1 MSIDATNRTGLVTK
15 MRLINRHDFFLLP
28 LVFPFSLLLAP
39 FESSPP
45 PPLSA
50 PLESSG
56 PPPFG
61 AFFED
66 PAAPVLALEDL
77 RDFVFRD
84 DATMG

>member
-1 MSIDATNRTGLVTK
+1 MSIDASNRTRLVT
-15 MRLINRHDFFLLP
+15 RFEHLINNHDFFLLFPP
-28 LVFPFSLLLAP
+28 LPLLAP
-39 FESSPP
+39 LESSPP

-61 AFFED
+61 IFFED
-66 PAAPVLALEDL
+66 FAAPVLALEDL

-84 DATMG
+84 DAAIG